1 MRLLRHLARLVRPAR
16 RVYFT
21 SAGPADLGTVTATQR
36 LNRAGR
42 PARDGELY
50 LRVRFDDGSQENWFH
65 HTLLTPA

>member
-1 MRLLRHLARLVRPAR
+1 LKRLFFRPAR

-42 PARDGELY
+42 PAPDGELY
-50 LRVRFDDGSQENWFH
+50 LRVRFDADGGQENWFH
-65 HTLLTPA
+65 HTLLSPA